1 MPTPRKANP
10 QKGGRPTAY
19 REEFVQQAEQLIALG
34 ATDMELATFF
44 KVTSR
49 TIENWKLRHP
59 EFFQT
64 LKVAKDEADA
74 RVERRL
80 WERAMGY
87 SVATEKL
94 FCSQGK
100 VIRAEIVE
108 HYPPDTTACIFWLK
122 NRQPRR
128 WRDRVDVQHDDGRIG
143 VIGRMPTDEEW
154 AESAGVDPTP
164 TLVVDNTG

>member
-1 MPTPRKANP
+1 MTTPRKANP

-34 ATDMELATFF
+34 ATDMELANFF

-64 LKVAKDEADA
+64 LKVAKDKADE

-87 SVATEKL
+87 SHLSEKL
-94 FCSQGK
+94 FCSRGK
-100 VIRAEIVE
+100 VIRVEIVE

-122 NRQPRR
+122 NRQPGR
-128 WRDRVDVQHDDGRIG
+128 WRDRVDVQHEDGRIG

-154 AESAGVDPTP
+154 AERYGGGGEPV
-164 TLVVDNTG
+164 LVVDNST